1 MKESVIDH
9 LSELGFSGA
18 EAAVYVALL
27 QEPKATGY
35 RIARLAGKPVANTYK
50 ALDALHKKG
59 AIIVD
64 ESGRGRTYTALPVS
78 EFFEG
83 MKRRLDTLRG
93 HLEEELKGLTTGA
106 VEGGIYQLTT
116 PDQVYGRAK
125 TMLREARSVALV
137 DIFPEPLRHLRGDL
151 EAAAKR
157 GLKIWMLVYEP
168 GEVKGCEMIAP
179 KKSAM
184 QLQIWKAD
192 WMNVVVD
199 SKEALYSL
207 LKKDGAAVERAVWI
221 KDPYLAMLAFSGAF
235 HEFAFDRAGQLIW
248 SGKSKDELASEIRN
262 FSRRYVN
269 DDSFYDVMRPWVD
282 IEKIRELRRKA
293 DREDAA
299 RRRRAGKGD
308 GKEKK

>member
-1 MKESVIDH
+1 MKESIIDH

-35 RIARLAGKPVANTYK
+35 RIARLAGKPVPNTYK

-64 ESGRGRTYTALPVS
+64 ESGRGRTYTALPVN
-78 EFFEG
+78 EFFDG
-83 MKRRLDTLRG
+83 MKRRLDTMRG
-93 HLEEELKGLTTGA
+93 HLEEELKGLTAGA

-125 TMLREARSVALV
+125 TMLREAKGVALV
-137 DIFPEPLRHLRGDL
+137 DIFPGPLRHLRGDL

-157 GLKIWMLVYEP
+157 GLKIWVMIYEP
-168 GEVKGCEMIAP
+168 GAVKGCEVIAP
-179 KKSAM
+179 KKPAM
-184 QLQIWKAD
+184 QLEVWKAD

-207 LKKDGAAVERAVWI
+207 LKKDGSAVERAVWI
-221 KDPYLAMLAFSGAF
+221 KDPYLAMQAFSGAF

-248 SGKSKDELASEIRN
+248 SGKSKDEIATEVKR
-262 FSRRYVN
+262 FGRRYVT
-269 DDSFYDVMRPWVD
+269 DDSFYEVMRPWLN
-282 IEKIRELRRKA
+282 IEKIRALRRKA

-299 RRRRAGKGD
+299 QRREAA
-308 GKEKK
+308 KEKK

>member
-1 MKESVIDH
+1 MKESITDH

-35 RIARLAGKPVANTYK
+35 RIARLAGKPVPNTYK

-64 ESGRGRTYTALPVS
+64 ESGRGRTYTALPVN
-78 EFFEG
+78 EFFDG
-83 MKRRLDTLRG
+83 MKRRLDTMRG
-93 HLEEELKGLTTGA
+93 HLEEELKGLTAGA

-125 TMLREARSVALV
+125 TMLREAKGVALV
-137 DIFPEPLRHLRGDL
+137 DIFPGPLKHLRGDL

-157 GLKIWMLVYEP
+157 GLKIWVMVYEP
-168 GEVKGCEMIAP
+168 GDVKGCEVLAP
-179 KKSAM
+179 KKPAM
-184 QLQIWKAD
+184 QLEVWKAD

-221 KDPYLAMLAFSGAF
+221 KDPYLAMQAFSGAF

-248 SGKSKDELASEIRN
+248 SGKSKDEIATEVKR
-262 FSRRYVN
+262 FGRRYVT
-269 DDSFYDVMRPWVD
+269 DDSFYEVMRPWLN
-282 IEKIRELRRKA
+282 IEKIRALRRKA

-299 RRRRAGKGD
+299 QRREAA
-308 GKEKK
+308 KEKK